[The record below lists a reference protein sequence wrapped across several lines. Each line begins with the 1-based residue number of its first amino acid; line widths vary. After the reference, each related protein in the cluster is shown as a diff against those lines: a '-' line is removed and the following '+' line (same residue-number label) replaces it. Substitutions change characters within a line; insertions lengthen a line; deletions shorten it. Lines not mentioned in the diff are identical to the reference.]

1 VTAILVI
8 IMTSTKT
15 THPTGVMSEELT
27 SLLTFPGDGAVSL
40 SDPAVRQAIYD
51 AHSGVDFYTGQAL
64 ALEQM
69 RLDHVFPR
77 SQGGADSVYN
87 LVPTSARING
97 KKGAKVDHLAV
108 AGVLYI
114 VRTRYAPAVLKQLR
128 SGDVPRPQKRT
139 KAQAEAF
146 PYSQNYDFLSPR
158 SAVQTVSIST
168 DKRELVDILDA
179 ADKEQF
185 RLREHKIVC
194 ESTRVIPQ

>member
-1 VTAILVI
+1 
-8 IMTSTKT
+8 
-15 THPTGVMSEELT
+15 MSEELT